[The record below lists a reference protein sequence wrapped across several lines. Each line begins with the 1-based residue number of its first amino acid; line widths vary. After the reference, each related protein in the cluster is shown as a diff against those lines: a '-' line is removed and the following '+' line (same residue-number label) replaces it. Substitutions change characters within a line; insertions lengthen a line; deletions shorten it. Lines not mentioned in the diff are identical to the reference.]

1 MSEGVRGLLAS
12 VFAAVVM
19 VADEV
24 SLMEGASRLESEL
37 AVVDTALSRG
47 NILALIERLR
57 KAFPHM
63 KVLVLGTSDEPLL
76 ARRLIE
82 AGAGGY
88 VLKRVIATDLLPAID
103 AVLKG
108 ETYTSLAA
116 MPPAMRAG

>member
-12 VFAAVVM
+12 VFTAVVM

-24 SLMEGASRLESEL
+24 SLLEGASRLESEL

-47 NILALIERLR
+47 NILALIEQLR

-103 AVLKG
+103 AILKG
-108 ETYTSLAA
+108 ETYTSLAV
-116 MPPAMRAG
+116 MSPSKRTG

>member
-24 SLMEGASRLESEL
+24 SLLEGASRLESEL

-57 KAFPHM
+57 MAFPHM

-103 AVLKG
+103 AILKG
-108 ETYTSLAA
+108 ETYTSLAV
-116 MPPAMRAG
+116 MSPSKRTG